1 MANSFTETRDS
12 RNIDKIREIEDELPQ
27 VVTEFMNDSRIRDL
41 TTLTRLGYIRD
52 LRTFFYFLPQRVR
65 FLRGVHP
72 SQITTEQLG
81 ALKKT
86 DFDMYPDYLDKYVK
100 PKYGTDD
107 VYQPDTQA
115 PYTKA
120 RRSVK
125 DKEPIGATKNSS
137 SGRARKIV
145 AVRAFF
151 KYLFENKYIE
161 TNYTELLHVP
171 KIPEKEIIYLKENEI
186 ARVLETVRNG
196 FGEGK
201 QASFL
206 EKTRRRDMAIMSLL
220 LATGIRA
227 SECIGL
233 DIEHINMAD
242 KSFVVTRKG
251 GKEKRLFFNQTVAD
265 ILQEYLDERAEIEPV
280 EGHEHALFLSSQRK
294 RMSPKALQ
302 NLVKK
307 YASAACPDKEHL
319 SPHKMRASFG
329 TALYRKKGI
338 LTVANTL
345 GHSNINTTK
354 KHYIHADEEE
364 RAEAAEAV
372 DWIPEN

>member
-125 DKEPIGATKNSS
+125 
-137 SGRARKIV
+137 
-145 AVRAFF
+145 
-151 KYLFENKYIE
+151 
-161 TNYTELLHVP
+161 
-171 KIPEKEIIYLKENEI
+171 
-186 ARVLETVRNG
+186 
-196 FGEGK
+196 
-201 QASFL
+201 
-206 EKTRRRDMAIMSLL
+206 IMSLSGRLRTAVPAGHVKL
-220 LATGIRA
+220 LL
-227 SECIGL
+227 SGL
-233 DIEHINMAD
+233 
-242 KSFVVTRKG
+242 S
-251 GKEKRLFFNQTVAD
+251 
-265 ILQEYLDERAEIEPV
+265 
-280 EGHEHALFLSSQRK
+280 LSICLRTS
-294 RMSPKALQ
+294 
-302 NLVKK
+302 
-307 YASAACPDKEHL
+307 
-319 SPHKMRASFG
+319 
-329 TALYRKKGI
+329 T
-338 LTVANTL
+338 
-345 GHSNINTTK
+345 
-354 KHYIHADEEE
+354 
-364 RAEAAEAV
+364 
-372 DWIPEN
+372 

>member
-1 MANSFTETRDS
+1 MANSFTESRDS
-12 RNIDKIREIEDELPQ
+12 RNIDKIREIEEELPQ

-41 TTLTRLGYIRD
+41 TTLSRLGYIRD
-52 LRTFFYFLPQRVR
+52 LRTFFYFLPQKVR
-65 FLRGVHP
+65 ALRGVLP
-72 SQITTEQLG
+72 SEITVEQLG
-81 ALKKT
+81 ALQKT
-86 DFDMYPDYLDKYVK
+86 DFDMYPEYLDKYVK

-107 VYQPDTQA
+107 VFEPDTQA

-120 RRSVK
+120 RRDTK
-125 DKEPIGATKNSS
+125 NREMIGATKNGN

-186 ARVLETVRNG
+186 ARVLDTVRNG

-201 QASFL
+201 QQSFL
-206 EKTRRRDMAIMSLL
+206 ENCRKRDLAIMSLM

-233 DIEHINMAD
+233 DIEHINMPD
-242 KSFVVTRKG
+242 RSFVVTRKG
-251 GKEKRLFFNQTVAD
+251 GKEKRLYFNQAVAD
-265 ILQEYLDERAEIEPV
+265 TLQEYLDERKDIEAV

-294 RMSPKALQ
+294 RLSPKALQ

-307 YASAACPDKEHL
+307 YASVACPDKEHL
-319 SPHKMRASFG
+319 SPHKLRASFG
-329 TALYRKKGI
+329 TALYKRKGI

-364 RAEAAEAV
+364 REEAANAV
-372 DWIPEN
+372 DWIK